1 MKIQIYSQWNK
12 EAYAHARVKQFS
24 KAAKLLG
31 ESDFCSYAVKHG
43 TEASS
48 NREAVAGW
56 VAVDDKARAIA

>member
-31 ESDFCSYAVKHG
+31 ESDFCSYAVKRG
-43 TEASS
+43 AEADS
-48 NREAVAGW
+48 NREAVASW
-56 VAVDDKARAIA
+56 VAIDDRVCAIA